1 MTQIVTNLADE
12 DLVKK
17 TIQECKKPDSNKE
30 QLIFLGFLANHKDYF
45 YLFEDQVL
53 IENQAKHFV
62 NENQGELIDIS
73 ILKFFSE
80 IIDIDSNQVKFI
92 QEQNII

>member
-17 TIQECKKPDSNKE
+17 TISECKKPDCDKNF
-30 QLIFLGFLANHKDYF
+30 LIFLGFLANHKDFF
-45 YLFEDQVL
+45 YLFEDQTL
-53 IENQAKHFV
+53 IENQAKHFISGK
-62 NENQGELIDIS
+62 QGELVDIS

-92 QEQNII
+92 